1 MPQKYRVLLTAAQ
14 RQQLAEFVTVGTAS
28 ARALTHARILLKAD
42 EAEGGPAWSNARL
55 REAFEVSAPLII
67 RVRRRFGEEG
77 VAAALHRRTQTN
89 RKAPRLDGAQQARVY
104 ALACSPAP
112 EGRDRWSFRLLAEQ
126 AVELGIVEAVS
137 HETVRQVLKRGR
149 SSRT

>member
-1 MPQKYRVLLTAAQ
+1 MPQKYRVLLTATQ
-14 RQQLAEFVTVGTAS
+14 RQQLTEFVTVGKAS
-28 ARALTHARILLKAD
+28 ARALTHARILLKAN
-42 EAEGGPAWSNARL
+42 EGEEGPAWSNARL
-55 REAFEVSAPLII
+55 QEAFEVSEPLII
-67 RVRRRFGEEG
+67 RVRRRFVEAGMD
-77 VAAALHRRTQTN
+77 AALHRQAQRN
-89 RKAPRLDGAQQARVY
+89 RKAPCLDGAQQARVL

-126 AVELGIVEAVS
+126 AVELGIVEAIS

>member
-14 RQQLAEFVTVGTAS
+14 RLQLTEFVTVGTAS

-42 EAEGGPAWSNARL
+42 ESAAGPAWSNARL
-55 REAFEVSAPLII
+55 QEAFEVSEPLII
-67 RVRRRFGEEG
+67 RVRRRFVEAGLD
-77 VAAALHRRTQTN
+77 AALHRKAQTH
-89 RKAPRLDGAQQARVY
+89 RKAPRMDGAQQARVF

-126 AVELGIVEAVS
+126 AVELGIVDAVS

-149 SSRT
+149 SSPT